1 MPKST
6 DALNTNLFGDKKI
19 SKSEYAYEQ
28 IKEMIITGKLA
39 PLSDVSE
46 TDLQNALGV
55 SRSPIREAILRLE
68 REAMLKIYPRKGT
81 IVTDVTQ
88 DLIDEVYQVR
98 LVLEPAIA
106 GMAAGR
112 IDRSWLYD
120 MYDRFTNRPEAL
132 KDKKLMEYYIM
143 LDNELHTKLM
153 DCCPNRFLRS
163 AVRMVHDQNRRIRY
177 FHPNEDEQIT
187 LAAKEHIE
195 IIQALLD
202 NDPDHVSDAMRR
214 HLVNSHERTKSRYWF
229 FSGGTKKLRI
239 QEEQMLLPDS
249 VLFHFFSKILNCTC
263 DVRRDFRT
271 TPRRSRRSSRNRD
284 SHGRTSGPPPSP
296 AHR

>member
-19 SKSEYAYEQ
+19 SKSEYASEQ

-214 HLVNSHERTKSRYWF
+214 HLVNSHERTKSRY
-229 FSGGTKKLRI
+229 
-239 QEEQMLLPDS
+239 
-249 VLFHFFSKILNCTC
+249 
-263 DVRRDFRT
+263 
-271 TPRRSRRSSRNRD
+271 
-284 SHGRTSGPPPSP
+284 
-296 AHR
+296 

>member
-1 MPKST
+1 MAKT
-6 DALNTNLFGDKKI
+6 ADALNNNMFGDKKI
-19 SKSEYAYEQ
+19 SKSEFAYEQ
-28 IKEMIITGKLA
+28 IKEMIITGQLP

-46 TDLQNALGV
+46 TDLQTVLGV

-68 REAMLKIYPRKGT
+68 REAMVKIYPRKGT
-81 IVTDVTQ
+81 IVTDVTH

-153 DCCPNRFLRS
+153 DCCPNRFMRS
-163 AVRMVHDQNRRIRY
+163 AIRMVHDQNRRIRY
-177 FHPNEDEQIT
+177 FHPNENEQVT
-187 LAAKEHIE
+187 VAAEEHIN

-202 NDPDHVSDAMRR
+202 NDAEKAYDAMRS
-214 HLVNSHERTKSRYWF
+214 HLVNSHERTKSRY
-229 FSGGTKKLRI
+229 
-239 QEEQMLLPDS
+239 
-249 VLFHFFSKILNCTC
+249 
-263 DVRRDFRT
+263 
-271 TPRRSRRSSRNRD
+271 
-284 SHGRTSGPPPSP
+284 
-296 AHR
+296 